1 MKNKIASALII
12 VSILAL
18 VSSNTQE
25 RKFEN
30 SVIASAHPLASEAGI
45 KMYEQGGNAAD
56 AAVAA
61 AFTLA
66 VVEPSMS
73 GIGGRLQ
80 AIIKNGPQNTLGIDA
95 STVVPIS
102 YTNNNNENEGYKT
115 IGIPGVVA
123 GLLKIHEQYG
133 KLSLKTV
140 MEPAIYYAEK
150 GFVVLEGEA
159 IRQKMTI
166 PSLIQYKGST
176 ALFMDSLKQTVKKG
190 SVFIQKELAYTLK
203 KIRDEK
209 RDGFYKGEV
218 ALKIVKDIQ
227 SNGGYITLKDLED
240 YEVKESKILKSTY
253 KGYDIETLYLPS
265 YGAITINIL
274 NILDEFNLST
284 NNEYQD
290 LLVTAQAT
298 KIAYSKRAYQHIPDS
313 LSKIISKEEAIK
325 SAKQIVKNAVKVKT
339 ADVANEPLAWNSKIG
354 HTSHLTTTDKNG
366 MVISL
371 TQTIGPLMGSKVAT
385 KELGFLYAVTMGG
398 YLGNYKPGDRAN
410 SHISPTLVS
419 KNNQV
424 ILALGAAGGSRI
436 VTAVTQV
443 IKNKIDLELGLEEA
457 VKKGRVYPNNDSIFV
472 ESHLG
477 VALSEI
483 TLQKLNENK
492 IAYRLDKS
500 VATHGRINAVMLDT
514 LKNRWLGISDPDWEG
529 VAIEYIAIKIKKN

>member
-1 MKNKIASALII
+1 MKNKILPALII
-12 VSILAL
+12 VSILTL
-18 VSSNTQE
+18 LSYNKQE
-25 RKFEN
+25 IKIKN

-45 KMYEQGGNAAD
+45 KMYEKGGNAAD

-80 AIIKNGPQNTLGIDA
+80 AIIKNGPQSTLGIDA
-95 STVVPIS
+95 STVVPIN
-102 YTNNNNENEGYKT
+102 YTNNNSENEGYKT
-115 IGIPGVVA
+115 IGVPGVVA
-123 GLLKIHEQYG
+123 GLLKIHEDYG
-133 KLSLKTV
+133 KLPLKTV
-140 MEPAIYYAEK
+140 MEPAIHYAEK
-150 GFVVLEGEA
+150 GFIVLEGEA
-159 IRQKMTI
+159 IRQKMTLS
-166 PSLIQYKGST
+166 SLVKYEGS
-176 ALFMDSLKQTVKKG
+176 AVLFTDSLKQTVKKG
-190 SVFIQKELAYTLK
+190 SVFVQKELAYTLK

-209 RDGFYKGEV
+209 RDGFYKGEI
-218 ALKIVKDIQ
+218 ALKMVKDIQ
-227 SNGGYITLKDLED
+227 SKGGYITLKDLEN
-240 YEVKESKILKSTY
+240 YEVKESKILKSKY
-253 KGYDIETLYLPS
+253 KGFDIETLYLPS

-284 NNEYQD
+284 NDEYQD
-290 LLVTAQAT
+290 LLITAQAT

-313 LSKIISKEEAIK
+313 LLQIISKEEAIK
-325 SAKQIVKNAVKVKT
+325 SANKIKKNEVKT
-339 ADVANEPLAWNSKIG
+339 EAVNAADEPLAWNSKIG

-419 KNNQV
+419 ENNQV

-443 IKNKIDLELGLEEA
+443 IKNKLDLNLSLEEA
-457 VKKGRVYPNNDSIFV
+457 VKRGRVYPNSDSIFI
-472 ESHLG
+472 ENHLG
-477 VALSEI
+477 VELNDLTI
-483 TLQKLNENK
+483 QKLNKNK
-492 IAYRLDKS
+492 IGYRLDTS
-500 VATHGRINAVMLDT
+500 IATYGRINAVMLDT
-514 LKNRWLGISDPDWEG
+514 LKNRWIGISDPDWEG
-529 VAIEYIAIKIKKN
+529 VAIEYIEIKK